1 MNYQIYRLCR
11 DNERIKKLQREE
23 KKFSLP
29 KTEYVTGVDMYTF
42 INDII
47 LNCKTDYAL
56 LCHDDVV
63 LPLTIHENI
72 EKCIESA
79 NNYIGQDNW
88 AVIGNAGIEVLTKK
102 VLHYLTDP
110 DIKII
115 PPYTK
120 HPDLVES
127 VDGNT
132 MLLNIKNLRSKK
144 VLLPKELSGFH
155 LYDIILCLEA
165 QRKGL
170 VCGVSSY
177 LFVTHLSGGNRQA
190 FVESWKNETFQEYF
204 VSNYNNKEISSLNG
218 KIIINGKKNEK
229 NADVEDCFRRN
240 IITLFKHKKIILNII
255 SEKEN
260 SHVNELKKKGGK
272 NIKINILSDGNTK
285 ELVERIND
293 TENSFSI
300 ILREEDT
307 LSENFL
313 KYIQYMTSNSKII
326 IGNTKV
332 NTSHLEKST
341 NITDIYTGKRQK
353 PLNLVI
359 YHSKLL
365 KKVIKELNLKNSV
378 YDDYLILFTASK
390 CEDFGIY
397 PILLGSRKDKNK
409 KTSFE
414 SYPFTTLLSQIVN
427 KNLVK
432 KTSYDFYKITTEE
445 LKEQIFAMSESYHE
459 FLSFQQ
465 GFIWKTLEKFR
476 KIKRGV
482 MKKH

>member
-72 EKCIESA
+72 KKCLESA

-88 AVIGNAGIEVLTKK
+88 SVIGNAGIEVLTKK

-190 FVESWKNETFQEYF
+190 FIDSWNTETFQKYF
-204 VSNYNNKEISSLNG
+204 LNTFSNRVISSLNG
-218 KIIINGKKNEK
+218 EITINHVPKTNKLDIEEKIEENILKVFSKEK
-229 NADVEDCFRRN
+229 Y
-240 IITLFKHKKIILNII
+240 KLNIFSQEI
-255 SEKEN
+255 VPSVEKIAKQNPSIKSYTWKNIQELR
-260 SHVNELKKKGGK
+260 EGLKK
-272 NIKINILSDGNTK
+272 D
-285 ELVERIND
+285 E
-293 TENSFSI
+293 SFSI
-300 ILREEDT
+300 ILRKGDS
-307 LSENFL
+307 LSTKFL
-313 KYIQYMTSNSKII
+313 RYLPYILSNTNLI
-326 IGNTKV
+326 IGNTKMV
-332 NTSHLEKST
+332 SKTENSIEKAQ
-341 NITDIYTGKRQK
+341 NITNLYTGKRNK

-359 YHSKLL
+359 YK
-365 KKVIKELNLKNSV
+365 
-378 YDDYLILFTASK
+378 
-390 CEDFGIY
+390 
-397 PILLGSRKDKNK
+397 
-409 KTSFE
+409 
-414 SYPFTTLLSQIVN
+414 TTLLKEVLDTILLEESIFN
-427 KNLVK
+427 
-432 KTSYDFYKITTEE
+432 DFEIFFEALKHDTYKIFPILFGERQYDNNNYDITGYPLTTMLSEITNRNSITKNFYNFYRSSTEE
-445 LKEQIFAMSESYHE
+445 LE
-459 FLSFQQ
+459 
-465 GFIWKTLEKFR
+465 R
-476 KIKRGV
+476 KIHSMGTEYNAYMQLKNTRLWRFISPIR
-482 MKKH
+482 KLHSLLRRK

>member
-63 LPLTIHENI
+63 LPLTIHESI

-204 VSNYNNKEISSLNG
+204 SNTFSNRIISSLNG
-218 KIIINGKKNEK
+218 EIAINDEPKISKLYIEEK
-229 NADVEDCFRRN
+229 IEEN
-240 IITLFKHKKIILNII
+240 ILKVFSKEKYKLNIFSQEVI
-255 SEKEN
+255 PSVEKIAKQNPSIKLYTWEN
-260 SHVNELKKKGGK
+260 TQELKK
-272 NIKINILSDGNTK
+272 D
-285 ELVERIND
+285 D
-293 TENSFSI
+293 SFSI
-300 ILREEDT
+300 ILRKGDS
-307 LSENFL
+307 LSTEFL
-313 KYIQYMTSNSKII
+313 PYLPYMLSNTNLI
-326 IGNTKV
+326 IGNTKMV
-332 NTSHLEKST
+332 SKTEKT
-341 NITDIYTGKRQK
+341 IEKAQNITNLYTGKRNK

-359 YHSKLL
+359 YK
-365 KKVIKELNLKNSV
+365 
-378 YDDYLILFTASK
+378 
-390 CEDFGIY
+390 
-397 PILLGSRKDKNK
+397 
-409 KTSFE
+409 
-414 SYPFTTLLSQIVN
+414 TTLLKDVLDTIHLK
-427 KNLVK
+427 KN
-432 KTSYDFYKITTEE
+432 TFNDFEIFFEALRNDTYKIFPILFGERQYDSNNYDIKGYTVTTMLSELTNRNYMTKNFYNFYRSSTEE
-445 LKEQIFAMSESYHE
+445 LERKIHSMGIEYNAHMQLKNTLLWR
-459 FLSFQQ
+459 FLSP
-465 GFIWKTLEKFR
+465 IR
-476 KIKRGV
+476 KLYSILRRK
-482 MKKH
+482 

>member
-72 EKCIESA
+72 EKCIESV

-204 VSNYNNKEISSLNG
+204 SNTFSNRIISSLNG
-218 KIIINGKKNEK
+218 EIAINDEPKISKLYIEEK
-229 NADVEDCFRRN
+229 IEEN
-240 IITLFKHKKIILNII
+240 ILKVFSKEKYKLNIFSQEVI
-255 SEKEN
+255 PSVEKIAKQNPSIKLYTWEN
-260 SHVNELKKKGGK
+260 TQELKK
-272 NIKINILSDGNTK
+272 D
-285 ELVERIND
+285 D
-293 TENSFSI
+293 SFSI
-300 ILREEDT
+300 ILRKGDS
-307 LSENFL
+307 LSTEFL
-313 KYIQYMTSNSKII
+313 PYLPYMLSNTNLI
-326 IGNTKV
+326 IGNTKMV
-332 NTSHLEKST
+332 SKTEKT
-341 NITDIYTGKRQK
+341 IEKAQNITNLYTGKRNK

-359 YHSKLL
+359 YK
-365 KKVIKELNLKNSV
+365 
-378 YDDYLILFTASK
+378 
-390 CEDFGIY
+390 
-397 PILLGSRKDKNK
+397 
-409 KTSFE
+409 
-414 SYPFTTLLSQIVN
+414 TTLLKDVLDTIHLK
-427 KNLVK
+427 KN
-432 KTSYDFYKITTEE
+432 TFNDFEIFFEALRNDTYKIFPILFGERQYDSNNYDIKGYTVTTMLSELTNRNYMTKNFYNFYRSSTEE
-445 LKEQIFAMSESYHE
+445 LERKIHSMGIEYNAHMQLKNTLLWR
-459 FLSFQQ
+459 FLSP
-465 GFIWKTLEKFR
+465 IR
-476 KIKRGV
+476 KLYSILRRK
-482 MKKH
+482 